1 MTNTYRILKRISHN
15 RKDDGFARIVV
26 ASTKLVKLHNTNSS
40 INHFSKAQQILGE
53 KNPRVFFCLG
63 VSHLN
68 RLGTKNNT
76 NRSLTLLKSFTFF
89 FNYYNLS
96 NKSQEASFNLA
107 RAFHQVGFFYLAVPF
122 YERAIEMGKELRKE
136 DEKMIDEKEEEE
148 GKNLFEIGSSSNPL
162 DYNLESESYFNLHL
176 IYKKSGNND
185 LANECIE
192 KIVL

>member
-1 MTNTYRILKRISHN
+1 LKRISQS

-26 ASTKLVKLHNTNSS
+26 GSTKLVKLYNTNSS
-40 INHFSKAQQILGE
+40 INHFSKAQQILGD
-53 KNPRVFFCLG
+53 KNPRLYFCLG

-68 RLGTKNNT
+68 RLSTKKNT
-76 NRSLTLLKSFTFF
+76 NRSSTLLKSFTFF

-122 YERAIEMGKELRKE
+122 YEQVIEMGKEIR
-136 DEKMIDEKEEEE
+136 EKEEIEMKDEE
-148 GKNLFEIGSSSNPL
+148 EKEIFEIGSSSNPKH
-162 DYNLESESYFNLHL
+162 YNLDQEANFNLHL
-176 IYKKSGNND
+176 IYKNSGNNE

-192 KIVL
+192 NIIL